1 MHDAEP
7 LVVALAPSEAS
18 PGHGFIFPMMTQ
30 YLRVRRAR
38 RPPTPSRSRHRPP
51 GVLVAPAQKAQFWT
65 ARVLIGS
72 TPMDAHN
79 GGSARGYLAV
89 GGASQLSGMAYW
101 MLACSVYLYIAILGA
116 NVRIC
121 RGQGRALRGT
131 ARTLATPRG
140 QSGTVNSASRGRGL
154 MGKLV
159 TESNLCL
166 CVPAQIPGVLTP
178 DPVPHGEG

>member
-1 MHDAEP
+1 M
-7 LVVALAPSEAS
+7 
-18 PGHGFIFPMMTQ
+18 
-30 YLRVRRAR
+30 
-38 RPPTPSRSRHRPP
+38 
-51 GVLVAPAQKAQFWT
+51 LVAPAQKAQFWT